1 MGSGDLDGDVYW
13 VCWDKNLTS
22 KVTTIAHVE
31 SAKPVVRKAES
42 DTIQKDI
49 CFVLSNENLG

>member
-42 DTIQKDI
+42 DTI
-49 CFVLSNENLG
+49 